1 MTSLRQLATQIA
13 CAFSEE
19 FFGFPG
25 ADGRTVVPLDQAG
38 LIASGRMD
46 LWSDWPDQPEDTQRL
61 VGQFLRLRHNELG
74 SPRRF
79 LEAARKLR
87 HDQNSPYQ
95 VPDEIPDNA
104 VTYVIARHGQRP
116 LELAQRLLEEAETK
130 YLQGRRPLP
139 VAGPGKYRFGWH
151 GESTVKLPI
160 TVHGATVAPVVLD
173 TAGKVDDVKV
183 SPAELKA
190 LANHLA
196 QVSGSSPWQ
205 SGIIEELF
213 DKLRDVDDLPV
224 TELLLRAG
232 GIRLLNAPTGVGK
245 SVLTRLLAVHLARQ
259 GVPVAIVVGTIH
271 DALSTA
277 EQIADEEN
285 TARRLTTSIEHDLA
299 VLGTP
304 ARCVALVSPR
314 RLEEKATQAAERG
327 EWDRFDQLGYGCVL
341 PALTVDGP
349 PPAAPDEP
357 CTSLRA
363 LPEPDQEETSSDKK
377 GRQAKSDA
385 DQRYA
390 CPMLSACGRHR
401 GFHNAAA
408 ADIIVTNHHN
418 LIHGTVPIPVRVD
431 GIDHSRM
438 PVLEFLMRR
447 CPVLIIDEID
457 LLQSN
462 MFDAGA
468 RQLVLAASGGRQEL
482 PLAQL
487 DTQRTMLMPAED
499 REVFPALSRTRFLAD
514 QFLNYILE
522 QDLWLEADLDRPG
535 SGWHVPG
542 ANDRMLLQALFGV
555 EDDIDGIAPEIYE
568 QFNALFPDTREV
580 NGGTPPRKM
589 RKVATLLRSVVSNDT
604 GQDRIREVTHSLHRT
619 LARRVRDKDLRRAV
633 VNALLVRTWLGA
645 LHQSLTRL
653 TFAVSSPGTELPAAR
668 VLADKL
674 GNFVQHATIPYGPLG
689 YLLFGFRVDKVSD
702 PYPQGKLSVQAIAGD
717 PHTTIAQLGGTVA
730 LSTAGVQRIV
740 LGLSATAFFPGA
752 AREHIKA
759 EVTYAMTD
767 AAPGAFTTRAGK
779 ALDEEFQA
787 IHIGGRSESH
797 KPDAIRELGKTLWD
811 QHLDR
816 HLRKLAETAPD
827 RELCMLVGNSYKHA
841 ALLGAGIA
849 SHIGD
854 PSWVAVVV
862 PKDHRSSAVA
872 LPSGVV
878 RVTVEDLEALPREYP
893 NVKVCIAPLS
903 LVARGLNIL
912 VPGDQRSALA
922 SVWVCVRPPTQLTDS
937 AEMFAS
943 VNSHALD
950 IGIPGPGPAA
960 VLNKQRQ
967 AAFSRLYHIL
977 ASDPRFSRLSR
988 VLKAEA
994 VAGMLVDLIQLA
1006 GRARR
1011 GGTPVELYLVD
1022 GAFHDAKFGS
1032 DLPGLLRFYYD
1043 NLTPAS
1049 QRALSR
1055 IYGSTLVSWLD
1066 FAGIDHTSEDDNR

>member
-25 ADGRTVVPLDQAG
+25 ADGRIVVPLDQAG
-38 LIASGRMD
+38 LIASGRLD
-46 LWSDWPDQPEDTQRL
+46 LWSDWPDQPEDAQRL
-61 VGQFLRLRHNELG
+61 VGRFLRLRHNELG

-87 HDQNSPYQ
+87 HDQDSPYE
-95 VPDEIPDNA
+95 VPDEVLDNS
-104 VTYVIARHGQRP
+104 VSYVIARHGQHP
-116 LELAQRLLEEAETK
+116 LDLAERLLEEAETK
-130 YLQGRRPLP
+130 YLQSRRPLP
-139 VAGPGKYRFGWH
+139 VAGPGRWSFGWR
-151 GESTVKLPI
+151 GESTVELPI
-160 TVHGATVAPVVLD
+160 TVSGASVAPVVLN
-173 TAGKVDDVKV
+173 TAGKVDAVKV
-183 SPAELKA
+183 SPADLKA

-196 QVSGSSPWQ
+196 TASGMSPWQ
-205 SGIIEELF
+205 SDIIKELF
-213 DKLRDVDDLPV
+213 DKLRDIENLPV

-232 GIRLLNAPTGVGK
+232 DIRLLNAPTGVGK

-259 GVPVAIVVGTIH
+259 SIPVAIVVGTIH
-271 DALSTA
+271 EALTTA
-277 EQIADEEN
+277 EKIAREEDN
-285 TARRLTTSIEHDLA
+285 ARRLTAGIEADLA
-299 VLGTP
+299 ALGTP
-304 ARCVALVSPR
+304 SRCVALVSPR

-327 EWDRFDQLGYGCVL
+327 EWDRFDTLGYGCFL
-341 PALTVDGP
+341 PALMVDGP
-349 PPAAPDEP
+349 PPTAPDEP

-363 LPEPDQEETSSDKK
+363 RPASGEEETSPVTKEK
-377 GRQAKSDA
+377 RGKFEA
-385 DQRYA
+385 DQRHA
-390 CPMLSACGRHR
+390 CPRLGACGRHR
-401 GFHNAAA
+401 GFHDAVT

-418 LIHGTVPIPVRVD
+418 LIHGTVPIPVRID

-438 PVLEFLMRR
+438 PLLEFLMRR
-447 CPVLIIDEID
+447 CPALIIDEVD

-468 RQLVLAASGGRQEL
+468 KQLALAASGGQHEL

-487 DTQRTMLMPAED
+487 DTQRTMLLPAED
-499 REVFPALSRTRFLAD
+499 REIVPALSRTRFLAD
-514 QFLNYILE
+514 QFLNYVLE
-522 QDLWLEADLDRPG
+522 QDMWLEADPDRPG

-542 ANDRMLLQALFGV
+542 SNDRMLLQVLFGV
-555 EDDIDGIAPEIYE
+555 NDVTNGVAPEIYE

-580 NGGTPPRKM
+580 NGGAPPRKM
-589 RKVATLLRSVVSNDT
+589 RTVASLLRSAVSNDT
-604 GQDRIREVTHSLHRT
+604 GQDRIREVKHSLHRT
-619 LARRVRDKDLRRAV
+619 LTRRIRDQNLRRDV

-653 TFAVSSPGTELPAAR
+653 TFAASSPGTELPAAR
-668 VLADKL
+668 VLAEKL
-674 GNFVQHATIPYGPLG
+674 GTFVQHATIPYGPLG
-689 YLLFGFRVDKVSD
+689 YLLFGFRVDKVTD
-702 PYPQGKLSVQAIAGD
+702 PYLQGKLSVQAIAGD
-717 PHTTIAQLGGTVA
+717 PHTTVAQLGGTVA
-730 LSTAGVQRIV
+730 LATAGVPRIV

-752 AREHIKA
+752 AREHVKA
-759 EVTYAMTD
+759 EITYAMTD

-787 IHIGGRSESH
+787 IHIGGRSESQ

-816 HLRKLAETAPD
+816 HLRKLAENAPD

-849 SHIGD
+849 SHVGD

-862 PKDHRSSAVA
+862 SKDQRSSSVA

-878 RVTVEDLEALPREYP
+878 RLTVDDLEALPREYP

-950 IGIPGPGPAA
+950 IGTPGPDPAA
-960 VLNKQRQ
+960 LLAEQRQ
-967 AAFSRLYHIL
+967 AAFSRLHHIL

-1022 GAFHDAKFGS
+1022 GAFHDTKFGS

-1043 NLTPAS
+1043 NLTPAR

-1066 FAGIDHTSEDDNR
+1066 FAGIDPTFEDDNR

>member
-1 MTSLRQLATQIA
+1 
-13 CAFSEE
+13 
-19 FFGFPG
+19 
-25 ADGRTVVPLDQAG
+25 
-38 LIASGRMD
+38 
-46 LWSDWPDQPEDTQRL
+46 
-61 VGQFLRLRHNELG
+61 
-74 SPRRF
+74 
-79 LEAARKLR
+79 
-87 HDQNSPYQ
+87 
-95 VPDEIPDNA
+95 
-104 VTYVIARHGQRP
+104 
-116 LELAQRLLEEAETK
+116 
-130 YLQGRRPLP
+130 
-139 VAGPGKYRFGWH
+139 
-151 GESTVKLPI
+151 
-160 TVHGATVAPVVLD
+160 
-173 TAGKVDDVKV
+173 
-183 SPAELKA
+183 
-190 LANHLA
+190 
-196 QVSGSSPWQ
+196 
-205 SGIIEELF
+205 
-213 DKLRDVDDLPV
+213 
-224 TELLLRAG
+224 
-232 GIRLLNAPTGVGK
+232 
-245 SVLTRLLAVHLARQ
+245 
-259 GVPVAIVVGTIH
+259 
-271 DALSTA
+271 
-277 EQIADEEN
+277 
-285 TARRLTTSIEHDLA
+285 
-299 VLGTP
+299 
-304 ARCVALVSPR
+304 
-314 RLEEKATQAAERG
+314 
-327 EWDRFDQLGYGCVL
+327 
-341 PALTVDGP
+341 
-349 PPAAPDEP
+349 
-357 CTSLRA
+357 
-363 LPEPDQEETSSDKK
+363 
-377 GRQAKSDA
+377 
-385 DQRYA
+385 
-390 CPMLSACGRHR
+390 MLSACGRHR

-487 DTQRTMLMPAED
+487 DTQRAMLMPAED

-514 QFLNYILE
+514 QFLNYVLE

-555 EDDIDGIAPEIYE
+555 EDAIDGITPEIYE

-730 LSTAGVQRIV
+730 LATAGVQRIV
-740 LGLSATAFFPGA
+740 LGLSATSFFPGA

-787 IHIGGRSESH
+787 IHIGGRSESQ

-849 SHIGD
+849 SHVGD

-862 PKDHRSSAVA
+862 PKDHRSSAVT

-943 VNSHALD
+943 VNSHALN
-950 IGIPGPGPAA
+950 IGIPGPDPAA
-960 VLNKQRQ
+960 VLNEQRQ

>member
-19 FFGFPG
+19 FFGFRG
-25 ADGRTVVPLDQAG
+25 ANGRTVVPLDQAG
-38 LIASGRMD
+38 LIASGRLD

-87 HDQNSPYQ
+87 HDQNSPYE
-95 VPDEIPDNA
+95 VPDEVPDNA
-104 VTYVIARHGQRP
+104 VTYVIARHGQHP
-116 LELAQRLLEEAETK
+116 LDLAERLLEEAEAK
-130 YLQGRRPLP
+130 YLQSRRPLP
-139 VAGPGKYRFGWH
+139 VAGPGRWSFGWR
-151 GESTVKLPI
+151 GESTVELPI
-160 TVHGATVAPVVLD
+160 SVHGATVAPVVLD
-173 TAGKVDDVKV
+173 TAGKVDSVKV
-183 SPAELKA
+183 SPADLKA

-196 QVSGSSPWQ
+196 KASGTSPWQ
-205 SGIIEELF
+205 CGIIEELF
-213 DKLRDVDDLPV
+213 DKLRDVEDLPV

-259 GVPVAIVVGTIH
+259 GIPVAIVVGTIH
-271 DALSTA
+271 EALTTA
-277 EQIADEEN
+277 EKIAQEEDN
-285 TARRLTTSIEHDLA
+285 ARRLTADIEDDLA
-299 VLGTP
+299 ALGTP

-314 RLEEKATQAAERG
+314 RLDEKATQAAERG
-327 EWDRFDQLGYGCVL
+327 EWDRFDTLGYGCVL
-341 PALTVDGP
+341 PALMVDGP
-349 PPAAPDEP
+349 PPTAPDEP
-357 CTSLRA
+357 CTSLRVRPA
-363 LPEPDQEETSSDKK
+363 SGEGETSPAAK
-377 GRQAKSDA
+377 GKRGKSEA
-385 DQRYA
+385 DQLHA
-390 CPMLSACGRHR
+390 CPMLAACGRHR
-401 GFHNAAA
+401 GFHDAAA

-418 LIHGTVPIPVRVD
+418 LIHGTVPVPVRID

-438 PVLEFLMRR
+438 PLLEFLMRR
-447 CPVLIIDEID
+447 CPTLIIDEID

-468 RQLVLAASGGRQEL
+468 KQLVLAASGGQHEL

-487 DTQRTMLMPAED
+487 DTQRTMLLPAED
-499 REVFPALSRTRFLAD
+499 REVVPALSRTRFLAD
-514 QFLNYILE
+514 QFLNYVLE
-522 QDLWLEADLDRPG
+522 QDMWLEADPDRPG

-542 ANDRMLLQALFGV
+542 SNDRMLLQALFGV
-555 EDDIDGIAPEIYE
+555 DDVTDGVAPEIYE

-604 GQDRIREVTHSLHRT
+604 GQDRIREVRHSLHRT
-619 LARRVRDKDLRRAV
+619 LTRRVRDKNLRRDV

-668 VLADKL
+668 VLAEKL
-674 GNFVQHATIPYGPLG
+674 GTFVQHATIPYGPLG
-689 YLLFGFRVDKVSD
+689 YLLFGFRVDKVTD

-717 PHTTIAQLGGTVA
+717 PHTTVAQLGGAVA
-730 LSTAGVQRIV
+730 LATAGVPRIV

-759 EVTYAMTD
+759 EITYAMTD

-787 IHIGGRSESH
+787 IHIGGRSESQ

-816 HLRKLAETAPD
+816 HLRKLAENAPD

-849 SHIGD
+849 SHVGD

-862 PKDHRSSAVA
+862 PKDLRPSSVA

-878 RVTVEDLEALPREYP
+878 RVTVDDLEALPREYP
-893 NVKVCIAPLS
+893 NVKVCIAPLG

-950 IGIPGPGPAA
+950 IGTPGPDPAA
-960 VLNKQRQ
+960 VLDEQRQ
-967 AAFSRLYHIL
+967 AAFSRLHHIL

-1043 NLTPAS
+1043 NLTQAR